1 MQMLNSITQKQIF
14 ILGKGGTGKTV
25 FAKALARK
33 LAQNKKRVLI
43 CHILQMNSVEQKL
56 FQPDEKNYPSLFE
69 ITLNS
74 STCFEEYVR
83 LKLPIK
89 KIADLLLHN
98 RIVQYLEK
106 SAPGVQEMVLMGKLW
121 HDSQNFDH
129 VVIDM
134 PSTGYALTMIHTP
147 FNFVKLFP
155 GGPVY
160 NDSLEIIKSYQDPTR
175 TKYLI
180 VALPEEM
187 PLQESIECRDEIGKL
202 IPKNSPTLVVNRII
216 RLNSETKNLF
226 EQNSEV
232 ASSLQNTILW
242 KALSHQYFKVQKQIR
257 QIEVLNSNWKNQW
270 LELTDIPSVSE
281 FDIVS
286 QMTEQLNVG

>member
-25 FAKALARK
+25 FAKALAQH
-33 LAQNKKRVLI
+33 LAAQKKRVLI
-43 CHILQMNSVEQKL
+43 CHILQIETIEQKL
-56 FQPDEKNYPSLFE
+56 TKPNEKVFPSLFE

-74 STCFEEYVR
+74 SSCFEEYVR
-83 LKLPIK
+83 LKLPLK
-89 KIADLLLHN
+89 KLADLLLHN

-121 HDSQNFDH
+121 HDSQDFDH

-155 GGPVY
+155 GGPIY
-160 NDSLEIIKSYQDPTR
+160 HDSLEIIKSYQDPTR
-175 TKYLI
+175 TKYII

-187 PLQESIECRDEIGKL
+187 PLQESIECKAEMAKL
-202 IPKNSPTLVVNRII
+202 IQKNEPMLVVNRII
-216 RLNSETKNLF
+216 RMNAESKSYF
-226 EQNSEV
+226 EQNSEI
-232 ASSLQNTILW
+232 SSPVQNTILW
-242 KALSHQYFKVQKQIR
+242 KSLKHQYFKVQKQIR
-257 QIEVLNSNWKNQW
+257 QIEQLKLNWKNQW
-270 LELTDIPSVSE
+270 LELTEFPAINESE
-281 FDIVS
+281 IV
-286 QMTEQLNVG
+286 MNLAEQLNA